1 MLQPLSAKCNRCD
14 SDLIEISRVEEKVA
28 NFRSAM
34 ITTKYLCSN
43 KVCQQDSDNRV
54 AEAEARRE
62 AQKQAKLANALQ
74 KSQIQA

>member
-1 MLQPLSAKCNRCD
+1 MLQSISTKCNRCEA
-14 SDLIEISRVEEKVA
+14 DLIEVSRVEEKVA

-43 KVCQQDSDNRV
+43 KVCQQDSDNKI

-74 KSQIQA
+74 KSQAQP

>member
-1 MLQPLSAKCNRCD
+1 MLQTISAKCNRCE
-14 SDLIEISRVEEKVA
+14 SDLIEVSRVEGKVA

-43 KVCQQDSDNRV
+43 KVCQQDSDNKI

-74 KSQIQA
+74 KSQAQP